1 MKATPAVRVTL
12 SEELL
17 RHLRRRASE
26 LKVPIEWLVAGLVCD
41 TLNTFAETGHSQA
54 VPGS

>member
-1 MKATPAVRVTL
+1 MKATPEVRVTL

-26 LKVPIEWLVAGLVCD
+26 LKIPIEWLVVGLVCD
-41 TLNTFAETGHSQA
+41 TLDNSAPAGHLQVA
-54 VPGS
+54 PQT